1 MKENS
6 PFLYGESLCL
16 VVSEFSGEET
26 HKRGKKLEEGTGIL
40 GKNTELKNCGEKIV
54 EEGYKE
60 ASFGRKS

>member
-1 MKENS
+1 M
-6 PFLYGESLCL
+6 